1 MRELRCWLRRRHRW
15 MPVPGGGGGEQ
26 GMRWWACE
34 RWAARKVA

>member
-15 MPVPGGGGGEQ
+15 MPVPGGGEQ

-34 RWAARKVA
+34 RCAARKVA